1 MRLAR
6 PARSV
11 SAQRHFVALSYTL
24 SRDTTDRLNGVYY
37 FDDLVVLKTATQPAL
52 LLEAG
57 IIVNR
62 TDEVTL
68 QQPAVHTKLAAAI
81 ATVLARCLR
90 APPATAFPRGEL
102 P

>member
-1 MRLAR
+1 MHHAEPIPGENRLFA
-6 PARSV
+6 
-11 SAQRHFVALSYTL
+11 
-24 SRDTTDRLNGVYY
+24 DRLNGVYY

-68 QQPAVHTKLAAAI
+68 QQPAVHAKLAAAI
-81 ATVLARCLR
+81 ATVLATCLR
-90 APPATAFPRGEL
+90 APPATTFPRGAL